1 MCCVQ
6 LNYHRAHPLVE
17 LISGHLGCGQWQFK
31 ILNQIPVLLHVQ
43 PFNRFDR
50 FCIGPDQ
57 ILDYQVESTTGKIS
71 QVNIQ
76 LTDDRY
82 CIAHMPTSDLTYLDD
97 MKQGSQPAPIMT
109 HSKHSMV
116 ISLVVFCVISIL
128 MLSLS

>member
-6 LNYHRAHPLVE
+6 LDHHRAYPLVE

-31 ILNQIPVLLHVQ
+31 TINQIPVLFHVQ
-43 PFNRFDR
+43 PFNRFDA

-57 ILDYQVESTTGKIS
+57 IIDYQIESTSGKNA

-82 CIAHMPTSDLTYLDD
+82 CIAHMPTSDLIHLDD
-97 MKQGSQPAPIMT
+97 MKQRSEPAPVLT
-109 HSKHSMV
+109 RSKHSMV
-116 ISLVVFCVISIL
+116 ISLVIFSIISIL
-128 MLSLS
+128 MLSFS